1 VEKRPPDPHEGRM
14 VKVAGV
20 WEQREGAGGDAK
32 MKNTDDD
39 VLVRT
44 DGFQ

>member
-1 VEKRPPDPHEGRM
+1 MVE
-14 VKVAGV
+14 VAGV

-39 VLVRT
+39 VHV
-44 DGFQ
+44 